1 MGYLD
6 FANKLKN
13 LTVTIEANREVQ
25 SIQIAQE
32 LRTLVRNRVQNDK
45 EDSNGN
51 SYGEYSEAVVPQS
64 YYYGKSLSQGAEDK
78 IKAGDWFLSYQDFKE
93 ANNQPIDAKNFTF
106 TGDMW
111 RNTGVTDVEN
121 TNTSTT
127 VSYGGQT
134 QRSSDLIGHHSERE
148 GLSIISA
155 NEKEIKFVTEAHS
168 ERIADSIKEIFG

>member
-13 LTVTIEANREVQ
+13 LAATIDASREVQ
-25 SIQIAQE
+25 SVQIAQE

-45 EDSNGN
+45 QDSEGN
-51 SYGEYSEAVVPQS
+51 TYDKYSEAVVPQS

-78 IKAGDWFLSYQDFKE
+78 IKAGDWFLSYEDFRE

-121 TNTSTT
+121 TNATTS

-134 QRSSDLIGHHSERE
+134 SRSSDLIGFHSERE

-155 NEKEIKFVTEAHS
+155 NKQEIEFVTEAHA
-168 ERIADSIKEIFG
+168 ERIADAIKDIFG